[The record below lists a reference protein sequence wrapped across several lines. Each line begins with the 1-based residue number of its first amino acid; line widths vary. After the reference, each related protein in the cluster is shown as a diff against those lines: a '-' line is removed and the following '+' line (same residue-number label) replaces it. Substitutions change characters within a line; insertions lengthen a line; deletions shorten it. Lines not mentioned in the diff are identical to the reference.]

1 MRCKKRYENEA
12 KGKQEEEEEEEEVK
26 KAIVGFLF
34 GNNRRWCGVK
44 FTRILLVKVQWQLKR
59 LVCFYS

>member
-12 KGKQEEEEEEEEVK
+12 KGKQEEEEVK

-59 LVCFYS
+59 LVCIYS